1 MLDISHWTYE
11 LRKVV
16 EVNLQLLSIECLL
29 LKIENNTSL
38 YEQVSVS
45 SGIGRTEGPGFE
57 MPLKW

>member
-16 EVNLQLLSIECLL
+16 EVYLQLLSIECLL

-45 SGIGRTEGPGFE
+45 SGMGRTEGLEFE
-57 MPLKW
+57 MLL